1 MDRLCTPW
9 RYAYV
14 SGQKKEEG
22 CVFCNRLAGDDA
34 EHFVLLR
41 ARLWYVILNL
51 YPYNNGH
58 LLLVLNRH
66 LPTIGDIDAA
76 ELMEMGR
83 LLAVMERTLRRA
95 YAPDGINC
103 GYNAGASA
111 GAGVPEHFHV
121 HLLPRI
127 RTASVY
133 VQHLAKR
140 TGQGRACGALGPAR
154 LVRCSCAFL
163 GVAGCHSDRESDGKG
178 LRPPKAGLGRRRQ
191 SGCLRNPAA

>member
-14 SGQKKEEG
+14 SGQMKEEG

-41 ARLWYVILNL
+41 AKLWYVILNL

-66 LPTIGDIDAA
+66 HPTIGDLEAA
-76 ELMEMGR
+76 ELTEMGR
-83 LLAVMERTLRRA
+83 LLAVMERALRRA

-103 GYNAGASA
+103 GYNAGSSA

-121 HLLPRI
+121 HMLPRWSGDTSFI
-127 RTASVY
+127 TTIGQTRVMPESLPDAYARLRPLLVEE
-133 VQHLAKR
+133 LAK
-140 TGQGRACGALGPAR
+140 A
-154 LVRCSCAFL
+154 
-163 GVAGCHSDRESDGKG
+163 
-178 LRPPKAGLGRRRQ
+178 
-191 SGCLRNPAA
+191 